1 MRSKHPTQ
9 KQIMLYAL
17 NEADPGWEKPMERHL
32 KQCSQ
37 CRNLLKQNTKMAE
50 LCSLYK
56 KELPAGSLIRVR
68 NRLSASLVST
78 VQTGDKPGRVTG
90 AWFLPYPALQAAAAV
105 VLLALGVLIGR
116 FGLPPS
122 TPLTSLD
129 PSSPPGLAALLEI
142 VPAADNNEVRI
153 QYQTLVNH
161 RLAGDDTRKDI
172 VRLLCYALLHDSR
185 DQVRL
190 TALERLEKSVNREM
204 VQEAL
209 VGAVRKDI
217 NPGVRLKAIRLL
229 RTRKTDE
236 SLKSLYLYALFQDGN
251 SGVRM
256 EALHAL
262 LELNDPDIRP
272 ILEKKAAE
280 NEYIH
285 SLLMREKNIPFSTS
299 DI

>member
-17 NEADPGWEKPMERHL
+17 NEAGPEWTEAMKRHL
-32 KQCSQ
+32 KQCEH

-90 AWFLPYPALQAAAAV
+90 AWLIPYPALQAAAAV
-105 VLLALGVLIGR
+105 VLLVLGVLIGR
-116 FGLPPS
+116 FGLPSS
-122 TPLTSLD
+122 TPLTYLD
-129 PSSPPGLAALLEI
+129 PASPPGLAALLDI
-142 VPAADNNEVRI
+142 VPEAGNNEVRI
-153 QYQTLVNH
+153 EYQTLVSY

-172 VRLLCYALLHDSR
+172 VRLLCYALLHDKR
-185 DQVRL
+185 DQIRL
-190 TALERLEKSVNREM
+190 TALDRLEKSVSRKVVHETLM
-204 VQEAL
+204 AT
-209 VGAVRKDI
+209 VRKDT

-229 RTRKTDE
+229 RTQKTDE
-236 SLKSLYLYALFQDGN
+236 SLKLLYLYTLYQDDNG
-251 SGVRM
+251 GVRM
-256 EALHAL
+256 EALHGL
-262 LELNDPDIRP
+262 LELEDPDIRP
-272 ILEKKAAE
+272 ILEKKAAD
-280 NEYIH
+280 NKYIH
-285 SLLMREKNIPFSTS
+285 SLLMRETNIPFSTS